1 MSAVLKPA
9 KMTADEY
16 LAWESAQETR
26 NEYLNGEVFAMTG
39 VRLNHNRITMNLA
52 LALREALKDGP
63 CEVFTID
70 LKLLV
75 EAANSYFYPD
85 VVATCHP
92 ADLADG
98 NALFI
103 SHPWLIAEVLSD
115 STAAYDRSKK
125 FEAYRQIDTLTHYL
139 LVDTHRPHAD
149 LFIKNAEGFWVLHPL
164 GESDRVQVGAPH
176 AVSWPVAAMFE
187 GVSFEPVPP
196 PASAA

>member
-1 MSAVLKPA
+1 MNAVLIPTRMSAE
-9 KMTADEY
+9 EY
-16 LAWESAQETR
+16 LAWEASQEGKY
-26 NEYLNGEVFAMTG
+26 EYVGCEAFAMVG
-39 VRLNHNRITMNLA
+39 GRMSHNRIAGNVFI
-52 LALREALKDGP
+52 ALKQGLRGGP
-63 CEVFTID
+63 CDAFIADMKVQ
-70 LKLLV
+70 
-75 EAANSYFYPD
+75 AGANRDSFYPD

-115 STAAYDRSKK
+115 NTAAYDRSKK

-149 LFIKNAEGFWVLHPL
+149 LFVKNAEGFWVLHPL
-164 GESDRVQVGAPH
+164 GEADSVQVGAPH
-176 AVSWPVAAMFE
+176 AFSWPVAAMFE